1 LKAAARQRLAGGQ
14 AQLDLGLDAA
24 ATATAAA
31 GSSGPLEIASSRM
44 GHLWDGLSS
53 AYDALGFA
61 RAVGGDE
68 VFRQLVLARII
79 EPTEPS
85 ATPPA
90 QPRTGDGQSTISVG
104 APEPAS

>member
-1 LKAAARQRLAGGQ
+1 
-14 AQLDLGLDAA
+14 
-24 ATATAAA
+24 
-31 GSSGPLEIASSRM
+31 LEIASSRM

-79 EPTEPS
+79 EPICGEEYGV
-85 ATPPA
+85 AA
-90 QPRTGDGQSTISVG
+90 VAAWLDERGLRWWSVVR
-104 APEPAS
+104 ARRC